1 MLFFARENCLITN
14 EETISGYFGEKN
26 VPIFIRK
33 KSSEELHLRKLL
45 LPNFGHG
52 NIKFRT
58 ITDKKKSLSSRKEI
72 IDIHSLWFGHVMPIF
87 LTRCS
92 PVESHYNEY

>member
-1 MLFFARENCLITN
+1 MLFFARENYLITN